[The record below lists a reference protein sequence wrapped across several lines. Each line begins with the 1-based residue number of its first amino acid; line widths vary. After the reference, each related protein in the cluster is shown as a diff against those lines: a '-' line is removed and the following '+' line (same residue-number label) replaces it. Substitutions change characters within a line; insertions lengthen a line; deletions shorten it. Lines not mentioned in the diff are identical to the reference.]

1 MIVTF
6 QLREDYATCEYPP
19 WFLALCKEY
28 EIDFDYV
35 RMKTHWGNVWV
46 WVMNKIQFWKD
57 DEANSMKVIILKEGN
72 YPFSWPLK
80 KRLHP
85 PASGND
91 ILQHYLL
98 WCVWWEAVVQKW
110 FDFMMYFVHST
121 YKVYISYSVTIFL
134 WEYFLRET
142 SSPSNNDFKPHP
154 IVVCV
159 VKGHCPKVNQPRHF
173 MPTHKPSQLP
183 ISHILLKVYFSYS
196 VTTFLWKYIYGETS
210 MTSYG
215 PPIVVC
221 VVRAVVQEWF
231 NRATLCR
238 PINPRGFPPLLFS
251 WSRQLAEPP

>member
-46 WVMNKIQFWKD
+46 WVMNKIHFWKVVRGRCPR
-57 DEANSMKVIILKEGN
+57 VIWLYIYMYLFHSIKFLCHILWPYFSGIVLKPYFSVNILK
-72 YPFSWPLK
+72 
-80 KRLHP
+80 
-85 PASGND
+85 
-91 ILQHYLL
+91 
-98 WCVWWEAVVQKW
+98 
-110 FDFMMYFVHST
+110 
-121 YKVYISYSVTIFL
+121 
-134 WEYFLRET
+134 ET
-142 SSPSNNDFKPHP
+142 SSPSNNHFKPHP
-154 IVVCV
+154 SVVCV
-159 VKGHCPKVNQPRHF
+159 MKGHCPKVNQPHHF
-173 MPTHKPSQLP
+173 MPTHKPSRLP

-221 VVRAVVQEWF
+221 VVRAVVQKWF

-238 PINPRGFPPLLFS
+238 PINRRGFSPLLFS